1 MNGHGVGHGVVHG
14 VVHGGARGVVHE
26 VYDASYRRLVVQMY
40 AFCGDQAEAE
50 DAVQDAFVKAIG
62 SARSFER
69 LDNPEAWL
77 RTVAMNT
84 LRNRWRRAKVLRGLT
99 PKLPGVG
106 HVVELSPDRVA
117 LVAALGRLPVDLR
130 AVVVLHHI
138 ADLPVAE
145 VAHTLQIPEGTAKTR
160 LVKARAMLAALLS
173 DHEEASNA

>member
-1 MNGHGVGHGVVHG
+1 MSG
-14 VVHGGARGVVHE
+14 RGLVHE

-40 AFCGDQAEAE
+40 ALCGDQADAE
-50 DAVQDAFVKAIG
+50 DAVQEAFVKAIG
-62 SARSFER
+62 HQRSFER

-84 LRNRWRRAKVLRGLT
+84 LRNRWRRANVFRAILPR
-99 PKLPGVG
+99 LPGVTQPL
-106 HVVELSPDRVA
+106 EISPDRVA
-117 LVAALGRLPVDLR
+117 LVRALAELSYDLR

-145 VAHTLQIPEGTAKTR
+145 VAASLGIPEGTTKTR
-160 LVKARAMLAALLS
+160 LVKARSLLAELLS